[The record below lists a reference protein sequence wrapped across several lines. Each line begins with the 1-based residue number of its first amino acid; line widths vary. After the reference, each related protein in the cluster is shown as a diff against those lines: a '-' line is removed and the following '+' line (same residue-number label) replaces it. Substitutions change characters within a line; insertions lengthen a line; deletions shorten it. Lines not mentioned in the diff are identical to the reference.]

1 MWLCHGDAPPFPI
14 MSFPNSQSPPKQHTT
29 LSHESPVHA
38 KKVHS
43 SRSYQNGLLDDARL
57 AVLEDLGSRIPEI
70 TLQAFIDF
78 LAPPQPAF
86 NIEATMEMLKSD
98 REGILA
104 ASGRWTAYEKE
115 PKDQTG
121 KEDAIFKP
129 MPDIFKKV
137 VDAIIANSSFNL
149 TSPDCSTDFLQ
160 NPTMAPM
167 SADRHN
173 ATRPDGYLLV
183 KDRIQRETVSW
194 ADVVLS
200 CEYKCKDG
208 NEQLDDVSVHR
219 GFWGVVVAYHSR

>member
-1 MWLCHGDAPPFPI
+1 
-14 MSFPNSQSPPKQHTT
+14 
-29 LSHESPVHA
+29 
-38 KKVHS
+38 
-43 SRSYQNGLLDDARL
+43 
-57 AVLEDLGSRIPEI
+57 
-70 TLQAFIDF
+70 
-78 LAPPQPAF
+78 
-86 NIEATMEMLKSD
+86 MEMLKSD
-98 REGILA
+98 REGILT

-137 VDAIIANSSFNL
+137 VEAIIANSSFNL
-149 TSPDCSTDFLQ
+149 TSRDCSADFLQ

-173 ATRPDGYLLV
+173 ATQPDGYLLV
-183 KDRIQRETVSW
+183 KNRIQGETVSW
-194 ADVVLS
+194 ADIVLS

-219 GFWGVVVAYHSR
+219 EFWGVMVAYHSR